1 MKTLHGTFSKTLE
14 TVKVGDIVDLGL
26 SRYSL
31 GICTYVDGEENKRDC
46 VIFENVKKDGTKGRL
61 SSSFFKSNNGW
72 YSFHP
77 YTEWKRG

>member
-14 TVKVGDIVDLGL
+14 TVKVGEIVDLGL

-31 GICTYVDGEENKRDC
+31 GICTYVDGEENNRDC

-61 SSSFFKSNNGW
+61 SHSFLKSNKKW
-72 YSFHP
+72 DSLHP
-77 YTEWKRG
+77 YTEWKKR